1 MPLYLLLLP
10 PLLRYNR
17 RVASS
22 GLGLIGANFEDAL
35 RTSCRFVPRRDRMG
49 SFESCLRRNS
59 IRGVRFLKECLL
71 FFPVFERFV
80 LLFSRG
86 WKRFLRDLL

>member
-1 MPLYLLLLP
+1 MPLYLLLR

-35 RTSCRFVPRRDRMG
+35 RTSCRFVPRRDRVG
-49 SFESCLRRNS
+49 SFESCLRRDS
-59 IRGVRFLKECLL
+59 IRRVRFLKECLL
-71 FFPVFERFV
+71 FFPRFRVFRAFI
-80 LLFSRG
+80 SAG